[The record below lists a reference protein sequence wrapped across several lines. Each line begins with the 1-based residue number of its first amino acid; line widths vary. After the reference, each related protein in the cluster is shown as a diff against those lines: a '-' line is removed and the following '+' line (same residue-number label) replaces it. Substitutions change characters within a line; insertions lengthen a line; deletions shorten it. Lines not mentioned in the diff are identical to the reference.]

1 MICSIVL
8 DPGRTGDQDTV
19 SQGHAYSIE
28 SPLEREGCHAV
39 FQPWKRTGCSMLDSF
54 DLHKSAIK
62 MSLQITLHAPYY
74 IDARALLA
82 LR

>member
-1 MICSIVL
+1 
-8 DPGRTGDQDTV
+8 
-19 SQGHAYSIE
+19 
-28 SPLEREGCHAV
+28 
-39 FQPWKRTGCSMLDSF
+39 MLDSF